1 MLIIQKDKYSRADI
15 EKNLLS
21 WYNYDRTNG
30 ADWYDQTQQFC
41 IKLSEK
47 YKVHFVQV
55 AGIIAALSPQKN
67 WDINKRLAI
76 DFLESGRA
84 GQYKFLVDKARRILN
99 SENLADIPDI
109 LHGRKIR
116 SFFLNIIGY
125 SRVVTIDRHIIS
137 AAVGY
142 SYGTITEKGYGY
154 LESIIVNLAY
164 IYHVEPKVF
173 QAVVWSN
180 YRDVNVRKFEEKV
193 PF

>member
-15 EKNLLS
+15 ERNLLE

-30 ADWYDQTQQFC
+30 RDWYDQAQQFC
-41 IKLSEK
+41 IKLSDK

-67 WDINKRLAI
+67 WGINKRIAI

-84 GQYKFLVDKARRILN
+84 GQYKLLVDKAKRILTC
-99 SENLADIPDI
+99 ENLADIPNV

-116 SFFLNIIGY
+116 SFFLNMIGY
-125 SRVVTIDRHIIS
+125 ASVTTIDRHIIS

-142 SYGTITEKGYGY
+142 PYGTITEKGYNY
-154 LESIIVNLAY
+154 LEQVIIDLAESVQV
-164 IYHVEPKVF
+164 HPKVF